1 MPLTTP
7 QLHDVQPKKV
17 PKTEAKKKYSQ
28 QIVESSS
35 HRALCLLT
43 VCVCS
48 TEIENENP
56 FLFSEC
62 STNME

>member
-17 PKTEAKKKYSQ
+17 PKTEAKKNSQ